1 MSAVKVLGFVSREL
15 KGRILTV
22 SSVSAFVAAEKAAD
36 RLNMT
41 ATSQEAAE
49 LAVLLPKAPLERIR
63 EEFGP
68 ATADIF
74 KALRPSSP
82 YSKIAAEAMALYG
95 RSEGDSVRRDAAI
108 AACAAETAVASLA
121 DREGMVQ
128 SLDLMAGHETDPERK
143 AFLEE
148 LCARLPGPDP
158 ADLEGESHSRTKVIS
173 ISMDVC
179 GSTEAKTRMKTC
191 ARDEKEL
198 DKWYKAFHRE
208 FLLLEWRFYTLL
220 FQAPHGQAGWDW
232 KHGFVVKGIGDEIW
246 LLYEV
251 DEKDHWKLGPLVA
264 HLLHSALNVASRLID
279 WTSAPDDDENGRS
292 RHWETRRLP
301 LKFYIDIIDDVFE
314 VSGPRR
320 DFMTDRLPEIL
331 GAEESWSSGDFIELG
346 NRLHAGSLMGDG
358 RRLITAI
365 RTDFIG
371 CEVDRFFRATKF
383 ALPGV
388 VTVGRALFE
397 KVVDVSAGPDGGLG
411 GTGLQKAVVE
421 CPIHQSGDARFD
433 YDFRYVM
440 EYIRPDDLKGMG
452 EGYVVYRVVRESDLL
467 KLRHTGADEAIMAE
481 TFEVFTPAMEWAVRA
496 ALQE

>member
-1 MSAVKVLGFVSREL
+1 MSGVKVLDFVAREL

-22 SSVSAFVAAEKAAD
+22 SSLSAFVAAEKAAD
-36 RLNMT
+36 KLDMT
-41 ATSQEAAE
+41 ATSREAAE
-49 LAVLLPKAPLERIR
+49 LAVLLPKAPLERIHD
-63 EEFGP
+63 EFGP
-68 ATADIF
+68 ATADIV

-82 YSKIAAEAMALYG
+82 YSGIAFEAMALYG
-95 RSEGDSVRRDAAI
+95 RSEGDGVRRDAAI
-108 AACAAETAVASLA
+108 AACAAETAVASPE
-121 DREGMVQ
+121 DRIAQ
-128 SLDLMAGHETDPERK
+128 SLDLMAGRETDAERK

-158 ADLEGESHSRTKVIS
+158 ADLEGESRSRTKVIS

-179 GSTEAKTRMKTC
+179 GSTEAKARMKTC

-198 DKWYKAFHRE
+198 AKWYEAFYRQ

-220 FQAPHGQAGWDW
+220 FQAAHDEVGWDW

-251 DEKDHWKLGPLVA
+251 GEKDHWKLGSLVA
-264 HLLHSALNVASRLID
+264 HLLHSALDVASRLIH
-279 WTSAPDDDENGRS
+279 WTSAPDDDEDGRDGP
-292 RHWETRRLP
+292 WETRRLP

-331 GAEESWSSGDFIELG
+331 GAEERWSSEDFIELG

-371 CEVDRFFRATKF
+371 CEVDRFFRATKL
-383 ALPGV
+383 ALPRV
-388 VTVGRALFE
+388 VTVGRTLFE
-397 KVVDVSAGPDGGLG
+397 KAVDVSADSDGGLG
-411 GTGLQKAVVE
+411 GTGLQEAVVE
-421 CPIHQSGDARFD
+421 RPLHQGGGTRFD
-433 YDFRYVM
+433 YSFRYVR
-440 EYIRPDDLKGMG
+440 EDVGPDELKG
-452 EGYVVYRVVRESDLL
+452 EGYAVYRVLRESDLFG
-467 KLRHTGADEAIMAE
+467 LRHTGVDEVIMEE
-481 TFEVFTPAMEWAVRA
+481 TFKVFTLAMERAVRA
-496 ALQE
+496 ARQA